1 MNIRKNITFTYIGLS
16 TFSALLL
23 CIVVLFLFKANNE
36 YYFLKRLEDRAK
48 IVASINFQKDKEK
61 IKYYSELKKN
71 GLEEL
76 IDEQEF
82 VLKVNSKSSF
92 DYNTN
97 LNLPNEFYSKILKTG
112 KDWFVEGNKYYLGQ
126 IFEENNQKYIVI
138 VAARD
143 KKGESTTIYI
153 IKIMLLGGICF
164 VILAYFL
171 GRFLAQRVINPVARI
186 TKEVNRIS
194 ASNLHSRLPE
204 IKNADEISDLTAT
217 FNDMLDRLET
227 SFEIQTNFINNA
239 SHELKTP
246 ITTIIAEAEIML
258 LKEREPQEYMQSLE
272 NIYNQASR
280 LGNLT
285 ESLLKLT
292 QTGYDGKKQVLDITR
307 IDELLMTVKSD
318 LDKIFP
324 DNRVSVKLNFVP
336 KDSNLLLIPCNRP
349 LLELAI
355 NNIITNGVKYSDN
368 NEVFVALSANEEAI
382 KIAISDIGIGIPPE
396 DIPHLYEPFFRGKIA
411 AKYIGYGLGLPL
423 AMKIIRMHGGELQV
437 QSEQN
442 KGTMVTIIFKKCNI
456 KNSNVN
462 S

>member
-153 IKIMLLGGICF
+153 IKI
-164 VILAYFL
+164 
-171 GRFLAQRVINPVARI
+171 
-186 TKEVNRIS
+186 IS
-194 ASNLHSRLPE
+194 
-204 IKNADEISDLTAT
+204 
-217 FNDMLDRLET
+217 
-227 SFEIQTNFINNA
+227 FI
-239 SHELKTP
+239 
-246 ITTIIAEAEIML
+246 
-258 LKEREPQEYMQSLE
+258 
-272 NIYNQASR
+272 
-280 LGNLT
+280 
-285 ESLLKLT
+285 
-292 QTGYDGKKQVLDITR
+292 
-307 IDELLMTVKSD
+307 
-318 LDKIFP
+318 
-324 DNRVSVKLNFVP
+324 
-336 KDSNLLLIPCNRP
+336 
-349 LLELAI
+349 
-355 NNIITNGVKYSDN
+355 
-368 NEVFVALSANEEAI
+368 
-382 KIAISDIGIGIPPE
+382 
-396 DIPHLYEPFFRGKIA
+396 
-411 AKYIGYGLGLPL
+411 
-423 AMKIIRMHGGELQV
+423 
-437 QSEQN
+437 
-442 KGTMVTIIFKKCNI
+442 
-456 KNSNVN
+456 
-462 S
+462 